1 MEGAKEISKEEFIK
15 WATEYQQRKINS
27 DYTQLFK
34 HINSIPDDGKEH
46 LVSDLCGEQFC
57 FNMFRTKARWITKIK
72 VNNGIIMSKKQWY
85 YYEDLGERPES
96 NWNKVLNSI
105 VTNVNS

>member
-1 MEGAKEISKEEFIK
+1 MLRKYPKKNLLS
-15 WATEYQQRKINS
+15 ATEYQQRKINNINS

-57 FNMFRTKARWITKIK
+57 FNMFRTKAGRDELLITKIK
-72 VNNGIIMSKKQWY
+72 VNNGNY
-85 YYEDLGERPES
+85 
-96 NWNKVLNSI
+96 VLC
-105 VTNVNS
+105 

>member
-15 WATEYQQRKINS
+15 WATEYQQRKINNINS

-57 FNMFRTKARWITKIK
+57 FNMFRTKAGRDELLITKIK
-72 VNNGIIMSKKQWY
+72 VNNGIIM
-85 YYEDLGERPES
+85 LILR
-96 NWNKVLNSI
+96 NSGTI
-105 VTNVNS
+105 MRI

>member
-15 WATEYQQRKINS
+15 WATEYQQRKINNINS

-57 FNMFRTKARWITKIK
+57 FNMFRT
-72 VNNGIIMSKKQWY
+72 
-85 YYEDLGERPES
+85 
-96 NWNKVLNSI
+96 NSI
-105 VTNVNS
+105 EVECYSFNGLTVFPEVWSLDPTEAGF